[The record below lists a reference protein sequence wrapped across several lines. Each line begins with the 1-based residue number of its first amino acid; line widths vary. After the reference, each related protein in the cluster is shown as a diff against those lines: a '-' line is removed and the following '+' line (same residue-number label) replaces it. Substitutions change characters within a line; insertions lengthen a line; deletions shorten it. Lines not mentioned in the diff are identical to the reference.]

1 MNTIFRA
8 ALAVA
13 VFTFSQTAS
22 AVFISEFQPN
32 PVGADPTTVS
42 IELMGTAGAL
52 FTGVLVSIES
62 DAVTAAGTIDR
73 VSSVSGTFDA
83 NGLLVV
89 SVPDLENPSFTL
101 VLLDSFTGAVGNSI
115 DADGNG
121 IADDLSTFGTV
132 LDAIGIPDAVGDEA
146 FIYGAQLGGLD
157 FSYTGDE
164 PQLVFRDG
172 VTMDWY
178 AINDPAGTDAF
189 DLFGNA
195 VAFSDFNVD
204 PSMTTFGAINPTT
217 APIPVPAA
225 LWLLASA
232 LGVLGVR
239 GRRKA

>member
-1 MNTIFRA
+1 MNAIFRA

-22 AVFISEFQPN
+22 AVLISEFQPN
-32 PVGADPTTVS
+32 PAGADPADVS
-42 IELMGTAGAL
+42 IELMGTAGAS
-52 FTGVLVSIES
+52 FTGILLSIES
-62 DAVTAAGTIDR
+62 DGSTAAGTIDR
-73 VSSVSGTFDA
+73 MSSVSGTFDS

-101 VLLDSFTGAVGNSI
+101 VLLDSFTGSIGTSI
-115 DADGNG
+115 DADQDG

-132 LDAIGIPDAVGDEA
+132 LDAIGIPDNAADES

-157 FSYTGDE
+157 FSYSGDE
-164 PQLVFRDG
+164 PKLVFRDG

-195 VAFSDFNVD
+195 VAFGDFNVD
-204 PSMTTFGAINPTT
+204 PSLTTFGAINPTT
-217 APIPVPAA
+217 APVPVPAA

-239 GRRKA
+239 GRRNA